1 MKNLTINEDEI
12 VSKVTEILNRIIEE
26 NMESIYQFDFKVRPG
41 YGYDKFYL
49 NHTDGSYDMSLQSLI
64 HYILVEEGIY
74 RKILNEDQFSK
85 CMKVIKDE
93 PEAIY
98 YPSGTSDEDI
108 EIQQLLD
115 FIYDNSIAFTG
126 KKLIALGLDVY
137 YYFEDYLTES
147 DRRISSNFKNPLWQD
162 LGN

>member
-1 MKNLTINEDEI
+1 MKTNVLAEEL
-12 VSKVTEILNRIIEE
+12 VSKVTEILDRIIKE
-26 NMESIYQFDFKVRPG
+26 NSQSLCRYEFKVMPIG
-41 YGYDKFYL
+41 YGYEKFYL

-85 CMKVIKDE
+85 SMIVVKDE
-93 PEAIY
+93 PDAIY
-98 YPSGTSDEDI
+98 YPSGTSYEDFV
-108 EIQQLLD
+108 IQELLD

-126 KKLIALGLDVY
+126 KELIEMGLDVY

-147 DRRISSNFKNPLWQD
+147 DRRISSNFKNPLWPD
-162 LGN
+162 LRN